1 MRLHKLDLVPSN
13 IDGLV
18 LRIENEYDYTW
29 TKNMRIINDVEKN
42 ARRKQNRSYIRLSRN
57 KHMIQSYLQETQDEH
72 IWNVFALSYN
82 ESAIFSRA

>member
-13 IDGLV
+13 IDGLE
-18 LRIENEYDYTW
+18 LRIQNEYDYTW

-42 ARRKQNRSYIRLSRN
+42 ARRKQNRSSIRLSRN

-72 IWNVFALSYN
+72 IWNVFALSYD

>member
-1 MRLHKLDLVPSN
+1 MMLKRMRGENK
-13 IDGLV
+13 IDHL
-18 LRIENEYDYTW
+18 
-29 TKNMRIINDVEKN
+29 
-42 ARRKQNRSYIRLSRN
+42 AIRLSRN